1 MPLNIGHFITDGKWV
16 LKMSQGT
23 PMDEIIPRNTNDT
36 PVQVKNIGASGPGYL
51 HVSCIDTRDE
61 QCIKMY

>member
-23 PMDEIIPRNTNDT
+23 PMDEIIPRNTDDT
-36 PVQVKNIGASGPGYL
+36 PVQVKNIRASGPGYL
-51 HVSCIDTRDE
+51 HVSYIDTWDE

>member
-23 PMDEIIPRNTNDT
+23 PIPRNTDDT
-36 PVQVKNIGASGPGYL
+36 TVQVKNIGASGPGYL

>member
-1 MPLNIGHFITDGKWV
+1 MPLNIVHFITSGKWV
-16 LKMSQGT
+16 LKMSPGT
-23 PMDEIIPRNTNDT
+23 PMDEIIPRNTDDT
-36 PVQVKNIGASGPGYL
+36 TVQVKNIGASGPGYL